1 LIILRFG
8 MIYRKHFK
16 TWIMKI
22 IYKISFIAC
31 IGAALF
37 SCSKSKVNPVKSSH
51 VDTSKTLVAD
61 KRLVGNWAI
70 VTDTIS
76 INGSGIMYH
85 GSAGDYYKFTN
96 YGNLY
101 IAESLQN
108 LVDTAIYTIS
118 SISNQVGWTNLYTR
132 VNGVTTTL
140 ATTNGPLTIVTLDT
154 ANLVLT
160 QNAQNSNGTQYEKIT
175 FKKMK

>member
-1 LIILRFG
+1 
-8 MIYRKHFK
+8 
-16 TWIMKI
+16 MKI
-22 IYKISFIAC
+22 IYKISFITF

-37 SCSKSKVNPVKSSH
+37 SCSKSKVTPVKTSH
-51 VDTSKTLVAD
+51 VDTSKTLIAD

-76 INGSGIMYH
+76 INGSGITYH

-101 IAESLQN
+101 IAEGLQN
-108 LVDTAIYTIS
+108 LVDTAVYTIS

-140 ATTNGPLTIVTLDT
+140 TTTTGPLTIVTLDT
-154 ANLVLT
+154 ANLVLSQSGQT
-160 QNAQNSNGTQYEKIT
+160 SGGTQYQKIT

>member
-1 LIILRFG
+1 
-8 MIYRKHFK
+8 
-16 TWIMKI
+16 MKI
-22 IYKISFIAC
+22 IYKISLVAF

-37 SCSKSKVNPVKSSH
+37 SCSKSKVTPVKTSH
-51 VDTSKTLVAD
+51 VDTSKTLIAD

-76 INGSGIMYH
+76 INGSGILYH

-101 IAESLQN
+101 IAEGLQN
-108 LVDTAIYTIS
+108 LVDTAVYTIS

-140 ATTNGPLTIVTLDT
+140 TTTTGPLTIVTLDT
-154 ANLVLT
+154 ANLVLS
-160 QNAQNSNGTQYEKIT
+160 QSAQTSGGMQYQKIT